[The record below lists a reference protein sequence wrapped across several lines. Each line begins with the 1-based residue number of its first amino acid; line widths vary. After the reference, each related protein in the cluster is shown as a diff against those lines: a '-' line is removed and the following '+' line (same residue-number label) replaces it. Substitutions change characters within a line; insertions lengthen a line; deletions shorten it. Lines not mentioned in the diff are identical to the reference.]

1 MPIVILPF
9 IVNFPG
15 AILWYWTCTNFISLG
30 QVAFLKIPKVRNYF
44 NIEPLVI
51 HAPTSLPMK
60 SEGFAKGFRDSWT
73 NVKISRQLEER
84 AYADKIR
91 LERAS
96 RPAIE
101 KNAQESVADSTTH
114 STNSFSN
121 KR

>member
-1 MPIVILPF
+1 MNLPF
-9 IVNFPG
+9 IINHKLNTYVNFI
-15 AILWYWTCTNFISLG
+15 A
-30 QVAFLKIPKVRNYF
+30 
-44 NIEPLVI
+44 
-51 HAPTSLPMK
+51 
-60 SEGFAKGFRDSWT
+60 WT